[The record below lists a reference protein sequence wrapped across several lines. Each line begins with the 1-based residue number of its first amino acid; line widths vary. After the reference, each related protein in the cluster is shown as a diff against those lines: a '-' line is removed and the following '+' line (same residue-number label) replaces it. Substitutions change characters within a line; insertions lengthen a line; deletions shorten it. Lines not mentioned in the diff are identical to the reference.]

1 MFFYSFDVSLRY
13 QNTAAWFSMSEIQL
27 TPKLNMLLSLL
38 RSALTGTEC
47 ECSCSPKDWAKVYTL
62 AAQQCIVGLAYRGIS
77 QLPASN
83 RPSLEFL
90 LQWASE
96 AETIHGQNR
105 LLNDIAARLT
115 EMFAAK
121 GCRSAILKGPANAR
135 LYPDPYA
142 RQCGDIDIWVEG
154 GRQKLIDL
162 LQSMNLIEVIPK
174 ISWFDYKT
182 YRKVLHKRLQ
192 YFSQHHIH
200 LHQKIDG
207 VSVEVH
213 FRPSPSVHKPIA
225 NRRMQHFLENEIK
238 TNELVAEGFYVP
250 SIKFALVMQLTHIQH
265 HFFDKGIGL
274 KQLIDYYVL
283 LQNVSENDRVEVS
296 SMLRRFGLY
305 RSASAVMWALEY
317 IFKLDRQKMLCEPNR
332 KLGVMFLH
340 EIFKGGA
347 FGNYAP
353 RQKHSAFMKW
363 FMRMHRPLQLL
374 IFDPVEVFWS
384 FIHNWVEFAQLIPIR
399 LKARL
404 LSLKGYWD

>member
-1 MFFYSFDVSLRY
+1 MGLILKKTDKLLFKLLQFALDTTGKL
-13 QNTAAWFSMSEIQL
+13 QGLEEAPSEEEWKAIY
-27 TPKLNMLLSLL
+27 KLAKRQSVLGVVFNAVKKLPENFRPARALLL
-38 RSALTGTEC
+38 RWSMDAEGTAGMN
-47 ECSCSPKDWAKVYTL
+47 K
-62 AAQQCIVGLAYRGIS
+62 
-77 QLPASN
+77 
-83 RPSLEFL
+83 
-90 LQWASE
+90 
-96 AETIHGQNR
+96 
-105 LLNDIAARLT
+105 LLNLEAARLT
-115 EMFAAK
+115 RVFEGAGRK
-121 GCRSAILKGPANAR
+121 NAILKGPANAR

-213 FRPSPSVHKPIA
+213 FRPSPSVHNPIA

-274 KQLIDYYVL
+274 KQLIDY
-283 LQNVSENDRVEVS
+283 
-296 SMLRRFGLY
+296 
-305 RSASAVMWALEY
+305 
-317 IFKLDRQKMLCEPNR
+317 
-332 KLGVMFLH
+332 
-340 EIFKGGA
+340 
-347 FGNYAP
+347 
-353 RQKHSAFMKW
+353 
-363 FMRMHRPLQLL
+363 
-374 IFDPVEVFWS
+374 
-384 FIHNWVEFAQLIPIR
+384 
-399 LKARL
+399 
-404 LSLKGYWD
+404 